1 MQGKLNIVL
10 LMLWQEVNIIVAL
23 VPAINM
29 VSMDQLRLQAE
40 LAQR

>member
-1 MQGKLNIVL
+1 MQGKLDVVL
-10 LMLWQEVNIIVAL
+10 LMIWQQVNIIVAL

-29 VSMDQLRLQAE
+29 VSMDQLCMPAE